1 MWLLKKTAENVWN
14 ASKNL
19 VDSRS
24 PVEKLIDSIA
34 NSNEEILPTN
44 KLN

>member
-1 MWLLKKTAENVWN
+1 MWFLKKTAENVWN

-19 VDSRS
+19 VDNRTE
-24 PVEKLIDSIA
+24 VEKLIDTIA